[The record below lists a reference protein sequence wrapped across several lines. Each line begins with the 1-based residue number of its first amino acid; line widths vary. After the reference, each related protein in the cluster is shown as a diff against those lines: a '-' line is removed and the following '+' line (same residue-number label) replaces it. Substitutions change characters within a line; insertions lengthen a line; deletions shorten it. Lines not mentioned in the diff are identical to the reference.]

1 MSFVDGDWRDY
12 KMALEST
19 ADLNAFFDTDAHGST
34 VTYTTS
40 GGSASTIN
48 RIFNNEFE
56 LVDIGDVGVE
66 SNIPILTVKTS
77 DVSSVAQG
85 DTFVIDSV
93 TYKSVIIRPD
103 GTGITEIVLEKQ

>member
-1 MSFVDGDWRDY
+1 
-12 KMALEST
+12 MALEST
-19 ADLNAFFDTDAHGST
+19 ADLNAYFDTDAHGST
-34 VTYTTS
+34 VTYTPS

-48 RIFNNEFE
+48 GILNNEFE

-93 TYKSVIIRPD
+93 TYKSVIIRPA

>member
-1 MSFVDGDWRDY
+1 
-12 KMALEST
+12 MALEST

-34 VTYTTS
+34 VTYTPS

-48 RIFNNEFE
+48 GILNNEFE

>member
-1 MSFVDGDWRDY
+1 
-12 KMALEST
+12 MALEST
-19 ADLNAFFDTDAHGST
+19 ADLNAYFDTDAHGST
-34 VTYTTS
+34 VTYTPS

-48 RIFNNEFE
+48 GILNNEFE

>member
-19 ADLNAFFDTDAHGST
+19 ADLNAFFDTDANGST
-34 VTYTTS
+34 VTYTPS

-48 RIFNNEFE
+48 GILNNEFE

>member
-1 MSFVDGDWRDY
+1 
-12 KMALEST
+12 MALES
-19 ADLNAFFDTDAHGST
+19 ASDLASFFDTDAHGTS
-34 VTYTTS
+34 VTYTPS

-48 RIFNNEFE
+48 GILNNEFE
-56 LVDIGDVGVE
+56 LVDVGDVGVE
-66 SNIPILTVKTS
+66 SEIPILTCRTS